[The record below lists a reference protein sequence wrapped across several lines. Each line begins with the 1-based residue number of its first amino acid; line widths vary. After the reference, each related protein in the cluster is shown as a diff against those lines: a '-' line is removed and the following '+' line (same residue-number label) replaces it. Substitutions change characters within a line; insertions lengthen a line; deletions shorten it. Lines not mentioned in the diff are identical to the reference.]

1 MAVSAEMLRIVG
13 QPSDQSIPHA
23 MQAAGNFLAN
33 KYGKSVQGILLYGSC
48 LRAGTDKNGLVDC
61 YVIVDQYTAVY
72 PSVWLARLNGWLPPN
87 VFYGEVD
94 VDGQKVRM
102 KYAVLSLED
111 FERSVTPKW
120 FHSYFWGRFAQPT
133 AVIACSSQEV
143 RERIIAGLGSAVLT
157 FLGNVVSQMP
167 QQFAAIDVWSMG
179 LTLSY
184 GAELRAESTGRVK
197 TLWESNQAYYEQV
210 ANAAF
215 LENFPQVKVIQ
226 RNGLVLYEMESSK
239 WDFIKNR
246 IGWVVRKFQGK
257 FLSILRLMKAAFTFQ
272 GGADYLIWKIERHS
286 GVKIELTP
294 AQRKHPIW
302 AGLTTFWR
310 TVSPRGVPIDAG
322 SRPGSRST
330 FVSANVAKTIDA
342 QSGLF

>member
-1 MAVSAEMLRIVG
+1 MALSGEILRIVG
-13 QPSDQSIPHA
+13 QPSGQPIPHA
-23 MQAAGNFLAN
+23 IQATGNFLAN
-33 KYGKSVQGILLYGSC
+33 KYGQAVQGILLYGSC
-48 LRAGTDKNGLVDC
+48 LRAGTDHNGLVDC
-61 YVIVDQYTAVY
+61 YVIVDQYAAVY
-72 PSVWLARLNGWLPPN
+72 PSTWLALLNGWLPPN

-94 VDGQKVRM
+94 VEGHTVRM

-133 AVIACSSQEV
+133 AVMACPSHAMSQ
-143 RERIIAGLGSAVLT
+143 RIISGLGSAVLT
-157 FLGNVVSQMP
+157 FLGNVVPQMP
-167 QQFAAIDVWSMG
+167 QQFSAKEVWSTG
-179 LTLSY
+179 LALSY
-184 GAELRAESTGRVK
+184 GAELRAESTGRIT

-210 ANAAF
+210 AHAAF
-215 LENFPQVKVIQ
+215 SAHFPKVKVIQ
-226 RNGLVLYEMESSK
+226 SNNSVMYEMEYSR
-239 WDFIKNR
+239 WNHTKNR
-246 IGWVVRKFQGK
+246 IAWTVRKIQGK

-310 TVSPRGVPIDAG
+310 LYRQGAF
-322 SRPGSRST
+322 R
-330 FVSANVAKTIDA
+330 
-342 QSGLF
+342 